1 MSAPSAGVLRG
12 SSSLE
17 SAERYRPVTSR
28 ARLNGGRY
36 RPVTSP
42 FRGQRSRP
50 RGLLPVARG
59 SSMVGMRTIGG
70 ASLLALAA
78 ALVAACNPTPFREV
92 AVDLSGPATRQAG
105 RDGGEAPVLRFSV
118 AAMESPRD
126 TYATYSRLFERMGA
140 RLGVRIDFVQRRTYK
155 EVNDLL
161 ANGQLDAALV
171 CTGGYLDLT
180 RRSPG
185 AVEALVVPVVQGRS
199 TYRSLVIVRADSP
212 VTELRQLAGKSFAFT
227 DELSFSGRAW
237 VVDALA
243 QQGLSPETFFASTL
257 LTHSHDRS
265 IEAVAKGLVD
275 AASVHSLIYEHL
287 VRSDA
292 TLRER
297 TRVIQSSPEFGLMPL
312 VASTRLTP
320 EQRGRL
326 RAVLIGLSDDDEGG
340 AALKVLEIERFAAPA
355 PGLFDSAARV
365 LEARR

>member
-1 MSAPSAGVLRG
+1 
-12 SSSLE
+12 
-17 SAERYRPVTSR
+17 
-28 ARLNGGRY
+28 
-36 RPVTSP
+36 
-42 FRGQRSRP
+42 
-50 RGLLPVARG
+50 
-59 SSMVGMRTIGG
+59 MVGMRTI
-70 ASLLALAA
+70 ARAALVLLAAALAA
-78 ALVAACNPTPFREV
+78 ACKPTPFREV
-92 AVDLSGPATRQAG
+92 AVDLSGPAPRPAAG
-105 RDGGEAPVLRFSV
+105 DGGGAPVLRFSV

-140 RLGVRIDFVQRRTYK
+140 RLGVQIDFVQRRTYK

-161 ANGQLDAALV
+161 ASGQLDAALV

-212 VTELRQLAGKSFAFT
+212 VTELRQLAGKRFAFT

-237 VVDALA
+237 VVDALGA
-243 QQGLSPETFFASTL
+243 QGLSPETFFTSTL
-257 LTHSHDRS
+257 YTHSHDRS

-287 VRSDA
+287 VRNDA

-297 TRVIQSSPEFGLMPL
+297 TRVILSSPEFGLMPL
-312 VASTRLTP
+312 VASTRLEP
-320 EQRGRL
+320 EQRARL
-326 RAVLIGLSDDDEGG
+326 RNVLVGLSEDDEGG
-340 AALKVLEIERFAAPA
+340 AALRILEIDRFAPPP